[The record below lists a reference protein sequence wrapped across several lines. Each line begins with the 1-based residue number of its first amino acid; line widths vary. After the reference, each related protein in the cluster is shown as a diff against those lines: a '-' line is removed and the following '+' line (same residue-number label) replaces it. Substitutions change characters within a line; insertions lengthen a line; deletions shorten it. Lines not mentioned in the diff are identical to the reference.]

1 MDPDQFQQLL
11 AALGAINDTLN
22 AILGGLGFGFGSI
35 FFFLVLWLGFIW
47 RGR

>member
-11 AALGAINDTLN
+11 AALGVINDTLT

>member
-1 MDPDQFQQLL
+1 MEAEQFSQLL
-11 AALGAINDTLN
+11 AVLGAINDTLN

-35 FFFLVLWLGFIW
+35 FFFLVVWLCFVW